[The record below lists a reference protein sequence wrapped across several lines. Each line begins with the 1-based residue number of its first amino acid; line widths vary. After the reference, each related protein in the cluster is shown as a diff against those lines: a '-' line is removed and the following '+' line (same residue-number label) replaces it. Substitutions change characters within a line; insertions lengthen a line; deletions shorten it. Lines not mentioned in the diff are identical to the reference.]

1 MSLFATILD
10 LLKSRESRGEA
21 MSEKEREA
29 LRQAWGM
36 DENDPV
42 EEAVET
48 HREATDPTGT
58 TYDQQ
63 MWRKKV
69 IRTVSDPAEIGQD
82 NFFAHLAEIWKESH
96 ALGISPEAIFETA
109 QTAFRGAV
117 RHVVTDREITTGEHL
132 YLEELKETLGLPN
145 EIATRI
151 THEVVQE
158 AEAIFEEKIKGA

>member
-10 LLKSRESRGEA
+10 LLKSRESRGES

-42 EEAVET
+42 AEATEAR
-48 HREATDPTGT
+48 REAHDPTGT

-69 IRTVSDPAEIGQD
+69 IRMVSDPAEIGRD
-82 NFFAHLAEIWKESH
+82 NFFAHIGEIWKESH
-96 ALGISPEAIFETA
+96 ALGISPEVIFETA
-109 QTAFRGAV
+109 KDAFRGAV
-117 RHVVTDREITTGEHL
+117 RHVVADREITTAEHL
-132 YLEELKETLGLPN
+132 YLEELKETIGLPN
-145 EIATRI
+145 DMAARI
-151 THEVVQE
+151 TQEVVAE
-158 AEAIFEEKIKGA
+158 AEAIFDGKIQGA